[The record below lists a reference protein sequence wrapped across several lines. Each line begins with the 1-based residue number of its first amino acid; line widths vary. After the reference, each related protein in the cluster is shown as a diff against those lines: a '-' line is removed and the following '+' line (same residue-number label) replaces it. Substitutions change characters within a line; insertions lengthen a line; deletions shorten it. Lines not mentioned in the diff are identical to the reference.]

1 MNVNIIDETAATLAW
16 SVFDNDGASEHGL
29 EISLDGVRQTNLE
42 PSCIVDQAGVSKEC
56 VTMLEVPEN
65 RSAIVEVKVTVFDED
80 FTSGVVEYTII
91 DFNNTVT
98 INEESTAED
107 DGFAVSTTL
116 VAAGVLG
123 LIIMILLLLIILRT
137 MRTEPIDTSETIGE
151 VESDVDV
158 VEQELG
164 VDLSPTGLL
173 SRINQNK

>member
-16 SVFDNDGASEHGL
+16 SVFDNDGASDHGL

-42 PSCIVDQAGVSKEC
+42 PSCIVDQSGVSKEC

-98 INEESTAED
+98 INEESTVED

-116 VAAGVLG
+116 VAAGILG

>member
-1 MNVNIIDETAATLAW
+1 
-16 SVFDNDGASEHGL
+16 
-29 EISLDGVRQTNLE
+29 
-42 PSCIVDQAGVSKEC
+42 
-56 VTMLEVPEN
+56 MLEVPEN

-98 INEESTAED
+98 INEESTVED

-137 MRTEPIDTSETIGE
+137 MRIEPIDTSETIGE

-173 SRINQNK
+173 IQNQPEQVITEGCCRVFSVGSIPVLSEEYLMLEST

>member
-1 MNVNIIDETAATLAW
+1 M
-16 SVFDNDGASEHGL
+16 
-29 EISLDGVRQTNLE
+29 LD
-42 PSCIVDQAGVSKEC
+42 
-56 VTMLEVPEN
+56 VPEN

-98 INEESTAED
+98 INEESTVED

-151 VESDVDV
+151 VESDIDV